1 MNEFEQ
7 RLRRLPVRKLPADWR
22 AEILA
27 AAAPVRTAAPVNGLV
42 LLRARLLELFWPH
55 PKAWAGLAAA
65 WAIILLLNLSATDRA
80 PVLVKKSAAPSPD
93 VIEQLHHQ
101 QIMFAELIGTTV
113 VSDKDRIKTG
123 PLQPHTYRRET
134 FAL

>member
-7 RLRRLPVRKLPADWR
+7 RLRRLPARKLPTDWR

-27 AAAPVRTAAPVNGLV
+27 AATPVPTAAPVNGLA
-42 LLRARLLELFWPH
+42 LLRARLVELFWPH

-80 PVLVKKSAAPSPD
+80 TVLAKKSAAPSPD

-101 QIMFAELIGTTV
+101 QVMFAELIGATV
-113 VSDKDRIKTG
+113 APDADRVKTG
-123 PLQPHTYRRET
+123 PPHPHTCRDT

>member
-7 RLRRLPVRKLPADWR
+7 RLRRLPVRKLPDDWR

-27 AAAPVRTAAPVNGLV
+27 VATPVRAAATVNGLA
-42 LLRARLLELFWPH
+42 LWRARLTELFWPH

-65 WAIILLLNLSATDRA
+65 WGIIFLLNLSTTDRA
-80 PVLVKKSAAPSPD
+80 PVLAEKSAAPSPD

-101 QIMFAELIGTTV
+101 QVMFAELVGTTTAP
-113 VSDKDRIKTG
+113 DADRIKTG
-123 PLQPHTYRRET
+123 PKHPHTRRET

>member
-7 RLRRLPVRKLPADWR
+7 RLLALPVRKLPADWR

-27 AAAPVRTAAPVNGLV
+27 AAGPARSTGPVDGSA
-42 LLRARLLELFWPH
+42 LLRARLAELFWPH

-80 PVLVKKSAAPSPD
+80 PVLAEKSAAPSPD

-101 QIMFAELIGTTV
+101 QVMFAELIGATV
-113 VSDKDRIKTG
+113 APDADRVKTG
-123 PLQPHTYRRET
+123 PPHPHTCRDT